1 MKEASN
7 CQMSQS
13 STYQQPSWLN
23 ALNSRDRL
31 ERERAFHQLMDAWHK
46 PIYTF
51 IRAMVGNHEDAA
63 DATQNTFVQVMKSV
77 HRFKKKAKFSTWL
90 YSIARNKAL
99 DELRRQKKRQHIPFN
114 TEFDTAQ
121 NQLQSDPY
129 FEGDEIEYRL
139 HAAVAILPTR
149 QKEIFI
155 LRYFELIPFA
165 ELAAVIGISEGAA
178 KASFFHAKN
187 KVTAHIKINLDQ

>member
-1 MKEASN
+1 
-7 CQMSQS
+7 MSQS
-13 STYQQPSWLN
+13 STYKQPSWLN

-63 DATQNTFVQVMKSV
+63 DATQDTFVQVMKSV

>member
-1 MKEASN
+1 
-7 CQMSQS
+7 
-13 STYQQPSWLN
+13 
-23 ALNSRDRL
+23 
-31 ERERAFHQLMDAWHK
+31 
-46 PIYTF
+46 
-51 IRAMVGNHEDAA
+51 MVGNHEDAA
-63 DATQNTFVQVMKSV
+63 DATQDTFVQVMKSV

-114 TEFDTAQ
+114 TEFDAAQ